1 MFSAPFRSPT
11 PSALSRATSLPADP
25 WEVAEAE
32 SSQDASSNWLLS
44 YSDLMTLLFTF
55 FVMLFAYEKAAL
67 SPPPSPAEPPPA
79 ASAPAPGRPLVIP
92 ALHAAPPPAP
102 AMPTPET
109 RVPVPARPEAPTAE
123 FFPRPIAALTP
134 AAPAAATE
142 PGWQSAHDA
151 PSSEALDLA
160 ALGKDIEVT
169 QVQGKLR
176 LEIGASIL
184 FDPAS
189 AELTRD
195 GVQVLDRLAHWLR
208 GQAGAI
214 AVEGHTDDRPIASG
228 RYRSNWELSAARAGT
243 VARCL
248 IERGVSAERLRA
260 VGLADT
266 QPKVG
271 NLSAEDR
278 AKNRRVAL
286 VVFIE
291 RGKGLKT

>member
-1 MFSAPFRSPT
+1 MFSAPHRSL
-11 PSALSRATSLPADP
+11 SATAPARPDSLPADP
-25 WEVAEAE
+25 WATAEAE
-32 SSQDASSNWLLS
+32 TGQDASSNWLLS

-67 SPPPSPAEPPPA
+67 SPMPPPA
-79 ASAPAPGRPLVIP
+79 ANAPAISAPLPERPLIVP
-92 ALHAAPPPAP
+92 ALHAAPPPVPAAPPEARVQAP
-102 AMPTPET
+102 ATPES
-109 RVPVPARPEAPTAE
+109 APPAE
-123 FFPRPIAALTP
+123 FFPRPIAALAP
-134 AAPAAATE
+134 AAPSPATE
-142 PGWQSAHDA
+142 PGWQSARDE
-151 PSSEALDLA
+151 PSAEALNLA

-189 AELTRD
+189 AELTHD
-195 GVQVLDRLAHWLR
+195 GAQVLERLAQWLR
-208 GQAGAI
+208 GQGGAI
-214 AVEGHTDDRPIASG
+214 AVEGHTDNQPIASG

-248 IERGVSAERLRA
+248 IERGVPAERLRA

-271 NLSAEDR
+271 NLSPEDR